1 MDVFYF
7 LAAFILTRR
16 INKRFKF
23 TPLYAKWH
31 ALFNVASFVIL
42 LLYIG
47 AKIALDDWADDLI
60 GSALLVGMV
69 FYADRER
76 DFRPWRKMFIVTYPL
91 AGVGV
96 ITGIT
101 AFVATNF
108 YENYHGWFDIAV
120 AAAFVWMFARWAA
133 SRKQEEELKMATM
146 KNTELEKL
154 VTERTSEITK
164 QKEELEETLKELK
177 TTQAQLIQSEK
188 MASLGEL
195 TAGIAH
201 EIQNPLNFV
210 NNFSEVSVELL
221 DEMEEELGKGDTEEA
236 KAIAAD
242 IKKNLEK
249 IMHHGK
255 RADGIV
261 KGMLQHSRASSNVK
275 EPTDINKLADEYL
288 RLAYHG
294 LRAKDKSFN
303 AELVTHF
310 ADGLPM
316 VSIVPQDIGRVM
328 LNLFNNSFY
337 ATQKKQETAGADF
350 KPTVEI
356 TTKLKG
362 KSIEITVK
370 DNGTGIPD
378 EIKDKILQPF
388 FTTKPTGQG
397 TGLGLS
403 LSYDIVVKAHEGKID
418 VKSKEGEGS
427 EFLIILPVLNA

>member
-7 LAAFILTRR
+7 LAAFILIRR

-31 ALFNVASFVIL
+31 ALFNVASLIVL
-42 LLYIG
+42 LLYIVVR
-47 AKIALDDWADDLI
+47 ITLDDWADDLI
-60 GSALLVGMV
+60 GSGLLVGIV
-69 FYADRER
+69 FYADREE
-76 DFRPWRKMFIVTYPL
+76 DFKLWRKMFIVTYPL
-91 AGVGV
+91 AGVGI
-96 ITGIT
+96 ITGI
-101 AFVATNF
+101 VALLAGTF
-108 YENYHGWFDIAV
+108 YDNNHGWFDIAT

-133 SRKQEEELKMATM
+133 SRKQEEELKMVAM

-154 VTERTSEITK
+154 VSERTSEITK
-164 QKEELEETLKELK
+164 QKEELQEALSELQ

-210 NNFSEVSVELL
+210 NNFSEVSAELL
-221 DEMEEELGKGDTEEA
+221 DEMEEELAKGDTEEA
-236 KAIAAD
+236 IAIAAD

-303 AELVTHF
+303 ADLVTHF
-310 ADGLPM
+310 AEGLPM
-316 VSIVPQDIGRVM
+316 ASMVPQDIGRVM

-337 ATQKKQETAGADF
+337 ATQKKQETAGAAY
-350 KPTVEI
+350 KPTVEVS
-356 TTKLKG
+356 TKVKG
-362 KSIEITVK
+362 KSVEIIVK
-370 DNGTGIPD
+370 DNGTGIPE
-378 EIKDKILQPF
+378 EIRDKILQPF

-403 LSYDIVVKAHEGKID
+403 LSYDIVVKAHDGKID

-427 EFLIILPVLNA
+427 EFIIILPVL